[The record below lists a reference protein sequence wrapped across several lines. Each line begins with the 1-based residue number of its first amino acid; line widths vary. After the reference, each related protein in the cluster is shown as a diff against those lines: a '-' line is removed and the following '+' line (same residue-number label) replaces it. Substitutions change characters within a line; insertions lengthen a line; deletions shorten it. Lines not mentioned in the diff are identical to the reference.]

1 MRVWN
6 WLMSEKGVG
15 TRGDIEEHGS
25 HLFKELIHEAVSV
38 HSDSDII
45 VVITVLGLN
54 RVEYM

>member
-1 MRVWN
+1 
-6 WLMSEKGVG
+6 MSEKGLG

-45 VVITVLGLN
+45 VVIAVLGLN

>member
-1 MRVWN
+1 MRVRH
-6 WLMSEKGVG
+6 WLMSEKGLG

-45 VVITVLGLN
+45 VVIAVLGLN